1 MGICV
6 TERQEPFQVP
16 FGTKN
21 SEGTPEASFW
31 DLKHH
36 PEWISVLPSSIGWPE
51 TQALLQIVN
60 SSSSPFLSLAADQ
73 EFTTPTSTASPVL
86 TSFLTFCWFPVTQ
99 NTKPRIDQLA
109 GFLVDKIDGVLQ
121 QTSNQLQEPLPLK
134 IVIEKQPTVF
144 HLQDYS
150 GWSLSVLMAGQG
162 KTMKQA
168 RRIWGVGI
176 QALQDVL
183 DHPTFGSS

>member
-60 SSSSPFLSLAADQ
+60 SSSSSFLSLAADQ
-73 EFTTPTSTASPVL
+73 EWA
-86 TSFLTFCWFPVTQ
+86 C
-99 NTKPRIDQLA
+99 
-109 GFLVDKIDGVLQ
+109 
-121 QTSNQLQEPLPLK
+121 
-134 IVIEKQPTVF
+134 
-144 HLQDYS
+144 
-150 GWSLSVLMAGQG
+150 
-162 KTMKQA
+162 
-168 RRIWGVGI
+168 
-176 QALQDVL
+176 
-183 DHPTFGSS
+183 